1 MYIALDEN
9 GNRVEIKNAEKGKDY
24 FCPVCNTPLVIK
36 AGEQRAKHFAHKA
49 KTDCDT
55 WADMSEWHYA
65 WQEKFSS
72 EYREIVLEYNGS
84 KHRADVLAEHT
95 VIEFQHSAISSKE
108 FKERNQFYTGCGYR
122 VVWVF
127 DMREK
132 LGEPI
137 QEESA
142 VRFLSKQGQFFE
154 YDIDKKITLFLEIA
168 EKDIAKFTGL
178 FSISHGDSHKWLVR
192 VDQVSNDKFTYL
204 PWIFSQENFLKQYK
218 AMVAEG
224 VCSIMDIVRG
234 TMPEEGLQEI
244 EQKSAQRKSP
254 PSQRAQGNMIQYRR
268 QLQIQRNKAYRADM
282 AKQGKKV
289 GRNFRFRHF

>member
-178 FSISHGDSHKWLVR
+178 FSISHGDSHKWLVC
-192 VDQVSNDKFTYL
+192 VGQVSHDKFTYL
-204 PWIFSQENFLKQYK
+204 PWIFSQENFLKQFK
-218 AMVAEG
+218 AMVAER

-234 TMPEEGLQEI
+234 TIPEEVLQEI